1 MLRDCSGKFALLD
14 RFKRVRASV
23 EADNHDI
30 FVSFYVEFLP
40 KRSSSMKTSY
50 VRIEEGKFVQ
60 NEWVPGRV
68 HNGDEGVYHIKIGNN
83 PAALRIELYQYK

>member
-1 MLRDCSGKFALLD
+1 
-14 RFKRVRASV
+14 
-23 EADNHDI
+23 
-30 FVSFYVEFLP
+30 
-40 KRSSSMKTSY
+40 MKTSY